1 MREAPGLLGN
11 VRGLA
16 SDGLRMVRTRLE
28 LLAIEVQEEK
38 AHAVRQIVV
47 ASTVLYLL
55 TFGTLLAILAIG
67 LALSPG
73 ARETFF
79 GVLAFIFLALGGL
92 GVAWLGTLTRRRPVF
107 SDTLSTLGRDEQ
119 ALRGTGD

>member
-1 MREAPGLLGN
+1 MREAPGLMGN

-28 LLAIEVQEEK
+28 LLAIEFQEEK
-38 AHAVRQIVV
+38 AHAVRQIII
-47 ASTVLYLL
+47 ASAVLYLI
-55 TFGTLLAILAIG
+55 TFGSLLAILALG

-79 GVLAFIFLALGGL
+79 AILAFIFLALGGL
-92 GVAWLGTLTRRRPVF
+92 GVAWLGALTRRRPVF
-107 SDTLSTLGRDEQ
+107 GETLSVLGRDEQ